1 MDFLETED
9 QTTNKSPLRP
19 KDTKNRQTAQV
30 SKVLC
35 LEDQIP
41 LLGYCKPC
49 LSQGRSR
56 TFLCEDPKGRLL
68 GMCVHEITNGK
79 LLRSKFGQYLTI
91 LKQSTKIWPPGDTV
105 KGTIIHKV
113 NLKPRNTRI
122 WVEHYM
128 DVFHTNLLIN
138 DGTVYMLLAKYNK
151 FKDLVVP
158 YLSLKLQT

>member
-1 MDFLETED
+1 M
-9 QTTNKSPLRP
+9 
-19 KDTKNRQTAQV
+19 
-30 SKVLC
+30 
-35 LEDQIP
+35 
-41 LLGYCKPC
+41 G
-49 LSQGRSR
+49 
-56 TFLCEDPKGRLL
+56 
-68 GMCVHEITNGK
+68 VHEITNGR

-91 LKQSTKIWPPGDTV
+91 LKQSTKIWPPGDAV

-113 NLKPRNTRI
+113 NLKPRNNRI

-151 FKDLVVP
+151 FKDLVVQ